1 MLNLLFRD
9 KTKISIL
16 IVGAMLVADF
26 IWFGYLPS
34 QDRLKT
40 LRQVRSL
47 QALRIDQASHKRLQ
61 LPRLRE
67 RLSRGEAEI
76 AQSEARLP
84 RQKGMGQFLEDM
96 SGLMAKHGLAEQV
109 MIPLDEARVGSVS
122 CLPITF
128 RCQGRLAQIFAFYQD
143 LAALGRLVRVQ
154 KVSLDND
161 DLQGTVR
168 MEAQVVIFY
177 GTREPVEAMSVAR
190 LL

>member
-1 MLNLLFRD
+1 MLTLLLRD

-34 QDRLKT
+34 QDRLST
-40 LRQVRSL
+40 LRQARRL
-47 QALRIDQASHKRLQ
+47 QTAKIDQASRERVQLPHLRKRLSQ
-61 LPRLRE
+61 R
-67 RLSRGEAEI
+67 EAEI
-76 AQSEARLP
+76 VQSEARWP
-84 RQKGMGQFLEDM
+84 QQKGMGQFLEDM
-96 SGLMAKHGLAEQV
+96 SGLMAKHGLADQV
-109 MIPLDEARVGSVS
+109 MIPLDEARVGSIS

-128 RCQGRLAQIFAFYQD
+128 RCQGRLTQIFAFYRD

-177 GTREPVEAMSVAR
+177 GTREPMEAMSVAK